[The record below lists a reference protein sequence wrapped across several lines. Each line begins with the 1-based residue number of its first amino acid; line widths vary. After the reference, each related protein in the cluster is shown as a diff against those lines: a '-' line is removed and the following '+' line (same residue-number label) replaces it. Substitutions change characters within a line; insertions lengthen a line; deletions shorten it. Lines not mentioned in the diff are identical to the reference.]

1 MKNFTIN
8 DYYSFLKEC
17 ELGNQPMFDDVN
29 ITISD
34 KYEGDMV
41 NDYID
46 YDCNTKI
53 VLLKGADRIKALDI
67 LGIYTNAVIF
77 LVEVTHI
84 WRDYSSIKV
93 EDVDQE
99 HFLVIGDVSNE
110 RIRVE
115 W

>member
-1 MKNFTIN
+1 MN
-8 DYYSFLKEC
+8 DYYSFLEEC

-34 KYEGDMV
+34 VFEEDTIDG
-41 NDYID
+41 YID

-53 VLLKGADRIKALDI
+53 VLLKGADRRKALDI
-67 LGIYTNAVIF
+67 LGISTDAVIF
-77 LVEVTHI
+77 LIKKDHCWFNGRCT
-84 WRDYSSIKV
+84 DY
-93 EDVDQE
+93 DQE
-99 HFLVIGDVSNE
+99 TFLVLGDISNE